1 MHDEA
6 PFGEFTGMYG
16 GGLKHNV
23 RAVVK
28 AITHRKNGIFQY
40 ATIGCGHPWYTDN
53 MLQLPAMEADLFGAL
68 KDSALDVL
76 EVRADP
82 AGLSNIA
89 YAKIRKQG
97 AGDAKQ
103 ALAVMLGSSK
113 MAIPKIAYVFDEDVD
128 IWDDNQVKWAMAFR
142 FDPIRDTVIIPS
154 MNTMTVDPM
163 IAKNDPPA
171 TISKIGFDCT
181 IPWGD
186 QWVQSDFQR
195 SAPFELGGPPAGV
208 SPMTEDQIALEM
220 ESLIRSAPRS
230 WKELLQHFSGQNYRN
245 IYRAFGRLRPKLG
258 RVVQPPFYPY
268 AFSESGDFIGETTP
282 APPTST
288 DRLHHAS

>member
-1 MHDEA
+1 
-6 PFGEFTGMYG
+6 MYG

-68 KDSALDVL
+68 KDSALDVV
-76 EVRADP
+76 EVRAD
-82 AGLSNIA
+82 AGGLSNIA

-97 AGDAKQ
+97 AGDGKQ

-113 MAIPKIAYVFDEDVD
+113 MAIPKVAYVFDADVD
-128 IWDDNQVKWAMAFR
+128 IWDDNQIKWAMAFR

-195 SAPFELGGPPAGV
+195 SAPFELGNPPAGV
-208 SPMTEDQIALEM
+208 KRMSEDEIAKEM
-220 ESLIRSAPRS
+220 ESLIRSTPRS
-230 WKELLQHFSGQNYRN
+230 WKDLLQHFHGQRYRDV
-245 IYRAFGRLRPKLG
+245 YRAFGRLRPKLG
-258 RVVQPPFYPY
+258 RVVKPPYFPY
-268 AFSESGDFIGETTP
+268 AFSNSGDFIGKITA
-282 APPTST
+282 APPSRT
-288 DRLHHAS
+288 DHLHHSS